1 MSGDSLREGRRRG
14 RGEEGKYGNNEVGGG
29 GGVTGKQPNLP
40 EGSEDWEEMVVEM
53 CIHSNNRG
61 VLHCL

>member
-1 MSGDSLREGRRRG
+1 MKEG
-14 RGEEGKYGNNEVGGG
+14 GEEGGRRGNMAIMRWGGG